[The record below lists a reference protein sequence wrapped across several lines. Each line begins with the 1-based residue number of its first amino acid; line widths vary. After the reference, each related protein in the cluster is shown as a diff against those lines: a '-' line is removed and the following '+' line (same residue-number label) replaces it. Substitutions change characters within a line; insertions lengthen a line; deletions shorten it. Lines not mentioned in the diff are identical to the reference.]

1 MSGSVERAGS
11 GLPGWLGQV
20 GIWSMELRNAGRP
33 GVAEAAAEL
42 ADRGVAALWIPG
54 LDGRGIFDD
63 TSELLTASPET
74 YVVLGVLGIWR
85 QEASVLSARVHE
97 LDLRHGPRTIVGLG
111 VSDRNAAAAV
121 NRAYTDPVGAVSEY
135 LDELAQDRSPIASER
150 LLLGALGPRM
160 AQLAAER
167 TAGIHPFLVNPDYTA
182 RMRKSLGSDAFIAP
196 HQAVV
201 FTADAERARTV
212 ARDQL
217 GMFVGFDAYRNNL
230 RRLGLTESD
239 LVPGG
244 SDRLIDALVAWG
256 DEATIARR
264 LREHLDAGA
273 DHVAVHVL
281 PAGGDGPP
289 DGDGLPLQDWR
300 RLADL
305 AADLN

>member
-1 MSGSVERAGS
+1 MSGSTEQT
-11 GLPGWLGQV
+11 LGRV
-20 GIWSMELRNAGRP
+20 GVWSMELRNAGRP
-33 GVAEAAAEL
+33 GIDAAAEL
-42 ADRGVAALWIPG
+42 AARGITALWIPG

-63 TSELLTASPET
+63 TGQLLTASPKT

-85 QEASVLSARVHE
+85 QEASVLSTRVQE

-121 NRAYTDPVGAVSEY
+121 GRTYASPVGAVSEY
-135 LDELAQDRSPIASER
+135 LDELAKEQNPIARER

-167 TAGIHPFLVNPDYTA
+167 TAGIHPFLVSPDYTA
-182 RMRKSLGSDAFIAP
+182 RMRAQLGGDALIAP

-201 FTADAERARTV
+201 FSTDAEQARAI
-212 ARDQL
+212 AREQL

-230 RRLGLTESD
+230 RRLGFTDGD

-244 SDRLIDALVAWG
+244 SNRLIDALIAWG
-256 DEATIARR
+256 DEEAIGRR

-273 DHVAVHVL
+273 DHVAVQVL
-281 PAGGDGPP
+281 PTGSASDSQSQPGS
-289 DGDGLPLQDWR
+289 DGLPLADWR

-305 AADLN
+305 AADLA

>member
-1 MSGSVERAGS
+1 MSGSAEQA
-11 GLPGWLGQV
+11 LGRV
-20 GIWSMELRNAGRP
+20 GVWSMELRNAGRP

-42 ADRGVAALWIPG
+42 ADRGITALWIPG
-54 LDGRGIFDD
+54 LDGRGVFDD
-63 TSELLTASPET
+63 TDELLTASPKT

-85 QEASVLSARVHE
+85 QEASVLSARVQE

-121 NRAYTDPVGAVSEY
+121 GRTYASPVDAVSEY
-135 LDELAQDRSPIASER
+135 LDELAQEQSPIARER

-182 RMRKSLGSDAFIAP
+182 RMRDRLGSDAIIAP

-201 FTADAERARTV
+201 FSADAEQARAV

-230 RRLGLTESD
+230 RRLGFTDSD

-256 DEATIARR
+256 DDGAIGRR

-273 DHVAVHVL
+273 DHVAVQVL
-281 PAGGDGPP
+281 PTAPADNGLPSPG
-289 DGDGLPLQDWR
+289 GDGLPLAGWR

-305 AADLN
+305 ATGLA

>member
-1 MSGSVERAGS
+1 MSGSAEQA
-11 GLPGWLGQV
+11 LGRV
-20 GIWSMELRNAGRP
+20 GVWSMELRNAGQP
-33 GVAEAAAEL
+33 GIEAAAEL
-42 ADRGVAALWIPG
+42 ADRGIKALWIPG

-63 TSELLTASPET
+63 TDGLLTASPTT

-85 QEASVLSARVHE
+85 QEASVLQAKIHE

-121 NRAYTDPVGAVSEY
+121 GRTYTSPVEAVSEY
-135 LDELAQDRSPIASER
+135 LDELAKQRNPIPSER

-167 TAGIHPFLVNPDYTA
+167 TAGIHPFLVSPEYTA
-182 RMRKSLGSDAFIAP
+182 RMRAQLGADPFIAP

-201 FTADAERARTV
+201 FSTDAEQARAV

-217 GMFVGFDAYRNNL
+217 GMFIGFDAYRNNL
-230 RRLGLTESD
+230 RRLGYTDSD

-256 DEATIARR
+256 DDDAISRR
-264 LREHLDAGA
+264 LQEHLDAGA
-273 DHVAVHVL
+273 DHVAVQVL
-281 PAGGDGPP
+281 PTGPAAG
-289 DGDGLPLQDWR
+289 LEDWR
-300 RLADL
+300 RLTDL
-305 AADLN
+305 SI

>member
-1 MSGSVERAGS
+1 MSNSAERVGSDSAEWA
-11 GLPGWLGQV
+11 PGPV
-20 GIWSMELRNAGRP
+20 GVWSMELRNAGRS

-42 ADRGVAALWIPG
+42 ADRGIGALWIPG
-54 LDGRGIFDD
+54 LDGGGVFDD
-63 TSELLTASPET
+63 ADELLTASPET

-85 QEASVLSARVHE
+85 QEASTLSARVRE
-97 LDLRHGPRTIVGLG
+97 LDARRGPRTIVGLG

-121 NRAYTDPVGAVSEY
+121 GRTYTSPVGAVSEY
-135 LDELAQDRSPIASER
+135 LDELAQEQCPIAQER
-150 LLLGALGPRM
+150 LLLRALGPRM

-182 RMRKSLGSDAFIAP
+182 RMRDRLGSEAIIAP

-201 FTADAERARTV
+201 FSADAEQARAV

-217 GMFVGFDAYRNNL
+217 GMFIGFDAYHNNL
-230 RRLGLTESD
+230 RRLGFTDGD

-256 DEATIARR
+256 DDEAVSKR

-273 DHVAVHVL
+273 DHVAVQVL
-281 PAGGDGPP
+281 PTSPGS
-289 DGDGLPLQDWR
+289 DGLPLPDWR

-305 AADLN
+305 AADLT

>member
-1 MSGSVERAGS
+1 MDGSAEQA
-11 GLPGWLGQV
+11 LGRV
-20 GIWSMELRNAGRP
+20 GVWSMELRNAGQP
-33 GVAEAAAEL
+33 GVDAAAEL
-42 ADRGVAALWIPG
+42 ADRGLTALWIPG
-54 LDGRGIFDD
+54 LDGRGVFAD
-63 TSELLTASPET
+63 TDELLLASPET

-85 QEASVLSARVHE
+85 QEASVLSARVRE

-121 NRAYTDPVGAVSEY
+121 GRTYTSPVGAVSEY
-135 LDELAQDRSPIASER
+135 LDELAQEPSPIARER

-182 RMRKSLGSDAFIAP
+182 RMRDQLGSNALIAP

-201 FTADAERARTV
+201 FSTDAEQARAV

-217 GMFVGFDAYRNNL
+217 GMFIGFDAYRNNL
-230 RRLGLTESD
+230 RRIGFTDSD

-244 SDRLIDALVAWG
+244 SDRVIDALVAWG
-256 DEATIARR
+256 DEEAIGRR

-273 DHVAVHVL
+273 DHVAVQVL
-281 PAGGDGPP
+281 PAAPAGNS
-289 DGDGLPLQDWR
+289 LPLADWR

-305 AADLN
+305 AADLT

>member
-1 MSGSVERAGS
+1 MSGSAEQA
-11 GLPGWLGQV
+11 LGRV
-20 GIWSMELRNAGRP
+20 GVWSMELRNAGQP
-33 GVAEAAAEL
+33 GVEAAAEL
-42 ADRGVAALWIPG
+42 ADRGVTALWIPG

-63 TSELLTASPET
+63 SDQLLTASPKT
-74 YVVLGVLGIWR
+74 HVVLGVLGIWR
-85 QEASVLSARVHE
+85 QEASVLSTRVRE

-121 NRAYTDPVGAVSEY
+121 GRTYTSPVDAVSEY
-135 LDELAQDRSPIASER
+135 LDELAKEQSAIPRDR

-167 TAGIHPFLVNPDYTA
+167 TAGIHPFLVSPAYTA
-182 RMRKSLGSDAFIAP
+182 TMRAQLGVDALIAP

-201 FTADAERARTV
+201 FSTDAEQARAV

-217 GMFVGFDAYRNNL
+217 GMFIGFDAYRNNL
-230 RRLGLTESD
+230 RRLGYTDSD

-256 DEATIARR
+256 DEEAISRR

-273 DHVAVHVL
+273 DHVAVQVL
-281 PAGGDGPP
+281 SVAAAAGDQPKDGIPRA
-289 DGDGLPLQDWR
+289 DWH
-300 RLADL
+300 RLANLATDL
-305 AADLN
+305 A